1 MAFSDFQKISEVQ
14 ERFRVTYT
22 EEDFV
27 EVEPFPPSSEFLRD
41 FEFTREYLN
50 VFSSEASRCETIIF
64 PVLKENY
71 KAYADQYALWIKQ
84 SITYDDVLNGTPDY
98 FVSTRSELGKTVVGT
113 PLILLVEA
121 KKNDFEQGWGQ
132 CLAELVAVQ
141 KIKAKNLNGSTVL
154 PVYGIVTDG
163 TLWQFGRLIGNTFT
177 QNRTD
182 FTLANLSTLFGAVDS
197 VFKEVNKMH
206 EPLQQNKHEVNQL
219 AIELLDTA
227 SEGSREFGNPN
238 RLYIME
244 ALWFAV
250 NSDLPRLNKMLLDCP
265 LYREYSNLIQDNL
278 MGITELTPEQQMQ
291 IFGNDPE
298 GRFYLNTHVE
308 KEQFQE
314 NPEGALFEL
323 VMELIGKMIDNT
335 DAKGTPLLYL
345 D

>member
-27 EVEPFPPSSEFLRD
+27 EAEPSTPSSEFLRD

-64 PVLKENY
+64 PVLKESY

-84 SITYDDVLNGTPDY
+84 SIIYDDVLNGTPDY

-132 CLAELVAVQ
+132 CLAELIAAQ
-141 KIKAKNLNGSTVL
+141 KINAKNLNGSTVL

-163 TLWQFGRLIGNTFT
+163 TLWQFGRLIENTFT

-182 FTLANLSTLFGAVDS
+182 FTLGNLSTLFGAVDS
-197 VFKEVNKMH
+197 VFKEVNKMQ
-206 EPLQQNKHEVNQL
+206 EP
-219 AIELLDTA
+219 
-227 SEGSREFGNPN
+227 
-238 RLYIME
+238 
-244 ALWFAV
+244 
-250 NSDLPRLNKMLLDCP
+250 
-265 LYREYSNLIQDNL
+265 
-278 MGITELTPEQQMQ
+278 
-291 IFGNDPE
+291 
-298 GRFYLNTHVE
+298 
-308 KEQFQE
+308 
-314 NPEGALFEL
+314 
-323 VMELIGKMIDNT
+323 
-335 DAKGTPLLYL
+335 
-345 D
+345 